1 MYISVNKLIF
11 KINEDNGIGRA
22 GRLQFAGGILGF
34 KAIIENPLEEKY
46 TFTQD

>member
-1 MYISVNKLIF
+1 MKTVVLG
-11 KINEDNGIGRA
+11 E

-34 KAIIENPLEEKY
+34 KAIIENPLEKKY